1 MGVEHPV
8 TLMLCGHGIR
18 SCHSFSTLIV
28 FLKAGGS
35 HMKSEVR
42 LWVTWDFST
51 VTFSSEAGEK
61 ESPCCQVPITKYLQ
75 HGSIIHQ
82 LENNS
87 RWET

>member
-1 MGVEHPV
+1 
-8 TLMLCGHGIR
+8 
-18 SCHSFSTLIV
+18 
-28 FLKAGGS
+28 
-35 HMKSEVR
+35 MKSEVR